1 MDILFFLI
9 LGHLAGDYALQTD
22 HMAAGKG
29 KSLPILTLHVLV
41 YIATIWVSLWIYSL
55 LYQPG
60 LALKTGTLLF
70 LPALYIQHWLQDFL
84 KSRLRNCSKQVYYFD
99 QVLHLAVLYIYR
111 IFIY

>member
-22 HMAAGKG
+22 RMAAGKG
-29 KSLPILTLHVLV
+29 KSLSVLSLHVLV
-41 YIATIWVSLWIYSL
+41 YVITIWAFFGFYTL

-60 LALKTGTLLF
+60 LALKTATLLF
-70 LPALYIQHWLQDFL
+70 LAALYIEHWFQDFL
-84 KSRLRNCSKQVYYFD
+84 KSRLRNCSKQVYYLD
-99 QVLHLAVLYIYR
+99 QVLHLVILYIYR